1 MQTSNRY
8 ILRYEGPSSMPV
20 NDLQSIQSQVEVL
33 NTSRKMLLIEAAP
46 DTLTDL
52 LQQLPEWTAKPEIT
66 HKIPLTQPVIEKRI

>member
-1 MQTSNRY
+1 
-8 ILRYEGPSSMPV
+8 MPV

-52 LQQLPEWTAKPEIT
+52 LQQLPEWTAKT
-66 HKIPLTQPVIEKRI
+66 